1 MFDEALGH
9 LTYNPSFFDEDN
21 VIDELS
27 TLLTSGRVIGTNQE
41 LNQRAYLS
49 IMSTNQNQAAALR
62 VAQQLIFSSAEFHTN
77 GIPRNTNIRK
87 DTSSTFA
94 KKSCIQNYKA
104 VVHLKLQGGLDSYNL
119 LVPHSGCSGLGK
131 KKYNAC
137 RITTQYLRTSE

>member
-1 MFDEALGH
+1 MFDKALGH
-9 LTYNPSFFDEDN
+9 LTYDPSFLDEDN

-27 TLLTSGRVIGTNQE
+27 TLLTSGRMVGPNRE
-41 LNQRAYLS
+41 LIKRAYLS
-49 IMSTNQNQAAALR
+49 TMSMNQNQAAALR

-87 DTSSTFA
+87 DASTTIIA

-104 VVHLKLQGGLDSYNL
+104 VAHLKLRGGLDSYNL

-131 KKYNAC
+131 KNHTIPVELQYN
-137 RITTQYLRTSE
+137 T